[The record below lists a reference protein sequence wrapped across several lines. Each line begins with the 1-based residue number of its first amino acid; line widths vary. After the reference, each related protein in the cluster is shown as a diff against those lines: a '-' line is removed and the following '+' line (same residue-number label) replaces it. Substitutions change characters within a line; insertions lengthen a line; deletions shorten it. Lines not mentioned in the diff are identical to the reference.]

1 MQTASI
7 ADADS
12 NPSSSSFFSSAATD
26 NSNSQ
31 KSSFV
36 VVSEKKSS
44 RVAAAM
50 KEGKFSAKLNNSNN
64 QQHQNG
70 HLSPFKL
77 AKLLDPEASWDKVLL
92 SLSLP
97 LSIQTL
103 DQLGDVLHWIR
114 QFVALVCGLLWGAIP
129 LVGGIWIGLFLL
141 ISSGIIYVY
150 YAMILKIDEDDFG
163 GHGTLLQ
170 EGLFASI
177 TLFLLSWILM
187 YSLAHF

>member
-1 MQTASI
+1 
-7 ADADS
+7 
-12 NPSSSSFFSSAATD
+12 
-26 NSNSQ
+26 
-31 KSSFV
+31 
-36 VVSEKKSS
+36 
-44 RVAAAM
+44 M
-50 KEGKFSAKLNNSNN
+50 KEGKFSAKLNNNNN

-77 AKLLDPEASWDKVLL
+77 AKLLDPEASWDK
-92 SLSLP
+92 
-97 LSIQTL
+97 

-114 QFVALVCGLLWGAIP
+114 QVVALVCGLLWGAIP
-129 LVGGIWIGLFLL
+129 LVGGIWIALFLL